1 MDKHCQRDTFGANGV
16 RGGMAPVKVEG
27 QLKVV
32 GEEKCCEAQ
41 ASVTYAVLMGWA
53 GGTGALVKGTLKVKK
68 PCR

>member
-1 MDKHCQRDTFGANGV
+1 
-16 RGGMAPVKVEG
+16 MAPVKVEG

-53 GGTGALVKGTLKVKK
+53 GGTGALVKGALKVKK
-68 PCR
+68 ALQVKKGRR

>member
-1 MDKHCQRDTFGANGV
+1 
-16 RGGMAPVKVEG
+16 MAPRVKVEG

-32 GEEKCCEAQ
+32 VEEKCCEAQ